1 MELEQVY
8 NKVVKLLNALKN
20 ENLRVRHTFI
30 KVFIES
36 MSDLFTDFIIYER
49 NSDDSNS
56 VFKILNSKIGNIS
69 RSRKCFEKFNE

>member
-20 ENLRVRHTFI
+20 ENLRVRHFVE
-30 KVFIES
+30 VFIES

>member
-30 KVFIES
+30 EVFIES
-36 MSDLFTDFIIYER
+36 MSDLFTDFIT
-49 NSDDSNS
+49 
-56 VFKILNSKIGNIS
+56 
-69 RSRKCFEKFNE
+69 